1 MAFVIVLM
9 WISKC
14 MSQSMTS
21 SGCLAWM
28 VVLYDIDLN
37 SKDNYYSLTLL
48 KLVEKFANPI
58 IDVLNARTQCLL
70 GRI

>member
-1 MAFVIVLM
+1 
-9 WISKC
+9 
-14 MSQSMTS
+14 
-21 SGCLAWM
+21 M

-58 IDVLNARTQCLL
+58 IDVLNAPTQCLL
-70 GRI
+70 GRIWPLMI